1 MSRLLHSTVNRTV
14 ISYPSFLEMS
24 SLHICSPRS
33 ILILGLFVHTSTT
46 TRRLLVVL
54 CNCGVPLAA
63 ITISN
68 PWDNNLGVSSA
79 SGALSVPAVIGRG
92 GEYLFSMPCRLP
104 VLNPQP
110 VFKQGFGIVPVV
122 ASIGEASPP
131 HGNRPAAARKAI
143 PYSSTPIYRKL
154 TNLLRRHRRRKKHGS
169 PGQRT

>member
-1 MSRLLHSTVNRTV
+1 MHSTVNRTV
-14 ISYPSFLEMS
+14 ISYPSFLDMS
-24 SLHICSPRS
+24 PLHICSPRS
-33 ILILGLFVHTSTT
+33 ILILGLVLHTSTT

-79 SGALSVPAVIGRG
+79 SGALSVPAAIGRG
-92 GEYLFSMPCRLP
+92 GEYLFSMPYRPP

-110 VFKQGFGIVPVV
+110 VFQQGFGIVPAV

-131 HGNRPAAARKAI
+131 RGNRPAAARKAI
-143 PYSSTPIYRKL
+143 PYSSTPIYRTL
-154 TNLLRRHRRRKKHGS
+154 RNSLRRHRRRKKHAS